1 MIEINMNL
9 VYTIINVIILYL
21 LLRHF
26 LIKPVTDIMEK
37 RKQLIADGLQSA
49 QDAQDG
55 ALKMKQEYEAA
66 LNGAKQESVQ
76 IVENARKSAKAE
88 YDRILE
94 EAGNKADSMIASAK
108 ETIRIEREKTIH
120 ELKGEITGLAIASA
134 AKIAGGRD
142 TEMKT
147 NRKVICSSSAVRY
160 AETLFE
166 LNIPKET
173 IEKTRE
179 IFSEVPQ
186 ITDVLD
192 NPTIRQEKKEQVI
205 DKVFPRE
212 MRNFLKIV
220 CRYRKVRLLGE
231 IFDAYDM
238 RADEE
243 QIIRVVLF
251 YTALPSEEQKKG
263 MESFLCRKY
272 GAKRAYIEMKKDD
285 SLIGGFILRVGNDE
299 YDRST
304 KGRLDRLEQRLTRR

>member
-9 VYTIINVIILYL
+9 VYTIINVII

-94 EAGNKADSMIASAK
+94 EADSMIASAK

-134 AKIAGGRD
+134 AKIAGG
-142 TEMKT
+142 K
-147 NRKVICSSSAVRY
+147 S
-160 AETLFE
+160 
-166 LNIPKET
+166 
-173 IEKTRE
+173 
-179 IFSEVPQ
+179 
-186 ITDVLD
+186 
-192 NPTIRQEKKEQVI
+192 
-205 DKVFPRE
+205 
-212 MRNFLKIV
+212 
-220 CRYRKVRLLGE
+220 
-231 IFDAYDM
+231 
-238 RADEE
+238 DEE
-243 QIIRVVLF
+243 RESQLF
-251 YTALPSEEQKKG
+251 DQ
-263 MESFLCRKY
+263 FLRET
-272 GAKRAYIEMKKDD
+272 GE
-285 SLIGGFILRVGNDE
+285 GHGNE
-299 YDRST
+299 N
-304 KGRLDRLEQRLTRR
+304 K

>member
-94 EAGNKADSMIASAK
+94 EAGEDVGRLEYRFVERGGTKDADSMIASAK

-134 AKIAGGRD
+134 AKIAGG
-142 TEMKT
+142 K
-147 NRKVICSSSAVRY
+147 S
-160 AETLFE
+160 
-166 LNIPKET
+166 
-173 IEKTRE
+173 
-179 IFSEVPQ
+179 
-186 ITDVLD
+186 
-192 NPTIRQEKKEQVI
+192 
-205 DKVFPRE
+205 
-212 MRNFLKIV
+212 
-220 CRYRKVRLLGE
+220 
-231 IFDAYDM
+231 
-238 RADEE
+238 DEE
-243 QIIRVVLF
+243 RESQLF
-251 YTALPSEEQKKG
+251 DQ
-263 MESFLCRKY
+263 FLRET
-272 GAKRAYIEMKKDD
+272 GE
-285 SLIGGFILRVGNDE
+285 GHGNE
-299 YDRST
+299 N
-304 KGRLDRLEQRLTRR
+304 K

>member
-108 ETIRIEREKTIH
+108 TIRIEREKTIH

-134 AKIAGGRD
+134 AKIAGGKSDEERESQLFDQFLRETGED

-160 AETLFE
+160 AETL
-166 LNIPKET
+166 LN
-173 IEKTRE
+173 
-179 IFSEVPQ
+179 
-186 ITDVLD
+186 
-192 NPTIRQEKKEQVI
+192 
-205 DKVFPRE
+205 
-212 MRNFLKIV
+212 
-220 CRYRKVRLLGE
+220 
-231 IFDAYDM
+231 
-238 RADEE
+238 
-243 QIIRVVLF
+243 
-251 YTALPSEEQKKG
+251 
-263 MESFLCRKY
+263 
-272 GAKRAYIEMKKDD
+272 
-285 SLIGGFILRVGNDE
+285 
-299 YDRST
+299 
-304 KGRLDRLEQRLTRR
+304 